1 MAATKR
7 YLGARTAFGVI
18 IHIENRLYN
27 PAVTVEACDGSITE
41 YHLPFL
47 IAHGVV
53 PAASEQGDDTPAPE
67 PKP

>member
-27 PAVTVEACDGSITE
+27 PAVTVEARDGSTKE

-53 PAASEQGDDTPAPE
+53 PTEERGTDTPDPE
-67 PKP
+67 L